1 MRSFF
6 PLVVLLAACKPPI
19 EVDDSSPVD
28 STPTTDDTGTPTDD
42 TGTTTVPEATY
53 SYAVSELM
61 VAADGEG
68 FDLDQDG
75 LPDNSLATV
84 NRVVDPLLQVVMGD
98 TPRVIAMVLD
108 GVAAFDE
115 DPSIHVAV
123 FGADDQDGD
132 HSALDN
138 FSGEEVFEAGAAVDE
153 EGHPVDY
160 QDVPVDGGI
169 YTAIFDDIRGVDL
182 GGLQLGADT
191 PLVVGSNAFD
201 ENSQNGLLG
210 FGVSAA
216 ALVGFAEALGMDPT
230 DAAELALL
238 ADLDLDADGTD
249 ETVSVALRFGAV
261 SCGLD

>member
-1 MRSFF
+1 MRLLF
-6 PLVVLLAACKPPI
+6 PFVVLLAACKPPI
-19 EVDDSSPVD
+19 ELDDSSPTD
-28 STPTTDDTGTPTDD
+28 STPTDDTGTPTDD

-53 SYAVSELM
+53 FYAVSELM
-61 VAADGEG
+61 VAADDEG
-68 FDLDQDG
+68 FDLDGDG
-75 LPDNSLATV
+75 LPDNALATV

-98 TPRVIAMVLD
+98 TPRVIAIVLD
-108 GVAAFDE
+108 EVADFHD
-115 DPSIHVAV
+115 DPSIHAAI

-153 EGHPVDY
+153 DGHPVEY

-169 YTAIFDDIRGVDL
+169 YTALFEDVRGVDL
-182 GGLQLGADT
+182 GGLQIGADT

-201 ENSQNGLLG
+201 ANSQNGLLG
-210 FGVSAA
+210 FGVSAT
-216 ALVGFAEALGMDPT
+216 ALVAFAEAVGMDPG